1 MDEKRSSGRSKRQA
15 KVLDEGFWD
24 CSVCT
29 FKNSPEAYKCE
40 MCDVRK
46 GTSTRK
52 PRINPQLVALQK
64 AQQFQPPPKKEKSH
78 SSKRDKNGEGG
89 SDSQR
94 VIPEQMCAP
103 SKFIKPVEPK
113 KSFPRLKNVD
123 RKNPSHLTVTV
134 GNVTVVMTD
143 FQPKPDSRFSDSHLS
158 SDASDSNS
166 VTAPDL
172 TDDSSRDAAPT

>member
-1 MDEKRSSGRSKRQA
+1 MDEKRSSGRAKRQA

-29 FKNSPEAYKCE
+29 YKNSPEAYKCE

-64 AQQFQPPPKKEKSH
+64 AQQFAPPPKKDKSH
-78 SSKRDKNGEGG
+78 SSKKDRSGDSS
-89 SDSQR
+89 SDSNR
-94 VIPEQMCAP
+94 I
-103 SKFIKPVEPK
+103 
-113 KSFPRLKNVD
+113 PRLKNID
-123 RKNPSHLTVTV
+123 RSRPSHLSVTV
-134 GNVTVVMTD
+134 GNVTVVVTD
-143 FQPKPDSRFSDSHLS
+143 YQPKPDPRPSDSHIS
-158 SDASDSNS
+158 SDASDTNS

-172 TDDSSRDAAPT
+172 TDDSSRDAGAT

>member
-89 SDSQR
+89 SDSN
-94 VIPEQMCAP
+94 
-103 SKFIKPVEPK
+103 
-113 KSFPRLKNVD
+113 SFPRLKNVD
-123 RKNPSHLTVTV
+123 RKNPSHLSVTV

-143 FQPKPDSRFSDSHLS
+143 FQPKPDSRLSDSHLS

-172 TDDSSRDAAPT
+172 TDDSSRDAAPS